1 MNFPD
6 RASARTA
13 LEAALATE
21 VALPVNRD
29 AELLAAA
36 LVRRAPGAA
45 VLFYGSGLWGP
56 AGADT
61 LYDFYVLVERLQDWQ
76 PGRLLAFVGNL
87 VPPNVYYVEEKTA
100 AQTLRAKVAV
110 MTRAA
115 FTAAARG
122 GHFTPQIWARF
133 SQPARLLL
141 APDERVQ
148 AQLLGALADA
158 VVTFHRRTLPLV
170 GPVSIRD
177 FWVAGLGSTYRS
189 ELRSEPPERA
199 AQRVESELAAFA
211 LRTRLA
217 LPLCGRGARL
227 EAAELVV
234 SDWSERDRRRFRRG
248 LALRRPWFKA
258 VNLMRLIKAGFTFQG
273 GLDYARWKVER
284 HSGVKVPVTDFQR
297 RHPVLAGLLL
307 FWKVRRRG
315 GVR

>member
-1 MNFPD
+1 MNSPD
-6 RASARTA
+6 RDSARPA

-21 VALPVNRD
+21 AALPVNRD
-29 AELLAAA
+29 AERLAAA
-36 LVRRAPGAA
+36 LGRRAPGAA

-61 LYDFYVLVERLQDWQ
+61 LYDFYVLVERMQDWQ
-76 PGRLLAFVGNL
+76 SGRLLAFAGNL

-100 AQTLRAKVAV
+100 GLVLRAKVAV
-110 MTRAA
+110 MTRTA
-115 FTAAARG
+115 FVAAARG

-141 APDERVQ
+141 VPDERVRT
-148 AQLLGALADA
+148 QLIGALADA

-170 GPVSIRD
+170 GAVSIRD

-211 LRTRLA
+211 QRTRLA
-217 LPLCGRGARL
+217 LPLCGNGARL
-227 EAAELVV
+227 EAAELVI

-248 LALRRPWFKA
+248 LAWRRPWFKA